1 MEIESWRSI
10 KNEKE
15 NRQEGTCGYRT
26 SSPKQKPRASRRYR
40 EKRRVLRELGDGA
53 ERSREMQTH

>member
-1 MEIESWRSI
+1 MRRKITKRNHGDIGPGLQS
-10 KNEKE
+10 KN
-15 NRQEGTCGYRT
+15 
-26 SSPKQKPRASRRYR
+26 PRASRTYR